1 MGAII
6 GLLDMAIA
14 ALRTGLNIVL
24 VASLLAATLAW
35 LVRTR
40 KVSPFSALA
49 RFSRSALD
57 PLIDPIERRIVR
69 SGGTTASAPWWA
81 LIFVLLGGV
90 SVLFAL
96 GFVRNTL
103 AGILRAFSSGLGG
116 IVGLAIAATFG
127 VLQLALLA
135 RIVMSWIGGSHSAA
149 GRLAF
154 TLTEWFLRPLRQ
166 VIPPFSGVDITP
178 LIAWFA
184 LSLLEGMIGRVL

>member
-6 GLLDMAIA
+6 GLLDMTIA
-14 ALRTGLNIVL
+14 ALRTGLNVVL
-24 VASLLAATLAW
+24 VAALFAATLAW

-49 RFSRSALD
+49 RFSRSVLD

-69 SGGTTASAPWWA
+69 AGGTTASAPWWA
-81 LIFVLLGGV
+81 LVFVLLAGV
-90 SVLFAL
+90 AVLFAL

-103 AGILRAFSSGLGG
+103 VGILRAFNSGAGG
-116 IVGLAIAATFG
+116 IVGLAISATFG
-127 VLQLALLA
+127 VLQLAILA
-135 RIVMSWIGGSHSAA
+135 RVVMSWVGGSYSAA

-154 TLTEWFLRPLRQ
+154 ALTEWLLRPLRR

-178 LIAWFA
+178 LIAWFG
-184 LSLLEGMIGRVL
+184 LGLLEGMIGRVL